1 MTSIMVFNNFIRFV
15 FLILFQV
22 LILNNINL
30 GGYVNPFFY
39 VYFIL
44 LLPFSTPRWA
54 LLGLA
59 FLLGLGIDIFTNTP
73 GLNATACVAM
83 AFARPFVIN
92 IISTSTESLIGT
104 NPKIRNQG
112 IKWFF
117 YYALILILIHHMI
130 LFYLEVFRFE
140 EFFQTLFRILISS
153 ALTLLFVLLAEYLF
167 FQKSKQIK

>member
-59 FLLGLGIDIFTNTP
+59 FLLGMGIDIFTNTP

-83 AFARPFVIN
+83 AFARPFIIN
-92 IISTSTESLIGT
+92 IISTSTESLIGV

-117 YYALILILIHHMI
+117 YYALILILIHHTV

-140 EFFQTLFRILISS
+140 EFFQTLFRILVSS
-153 ALTLLFVLLAEYLF
+153 ALTLLFVLLSEYLF
-167 FQKSKQIK
+167 FQKSQ